1 MSGFSVCF
9 QRLCLSHSL
18 AGTSPA
24 GAGWELLFDHLV
36 GNRLAEKETDG
47 RSLVEDGQP
56 AERPLTRIQQ
66 KNRQTILEAA
76 LEVFSQYGF
85 RGATVDQIAEVAGL
99 SKPNLLYYF
108 ASKEAIHVELLS
120 GLMDTWLDP
129 LRALDAGGDPVE
141 EILAYVRRKLE
152 LSRDYPRESRLFANE
167 ILQGAPRVMEVLE
180 GELKSLVDEK
190 ATVLSQ
196 WAKEGRI
203 ADLPPHHLIFS
214 IWALT
219 QHYADFDVQVRAV
232 LGPGHDPYAEA
243 DGFLETLFRKLLA
256 P

>member
-1 MSGFSVCF
+1 M
-9 QRLCLSHSL
+9 
-18 AGTSPA
+18 
-24 GAGWELLFDHLV
+24 
-36 GNRLAEKETDG
+36 
-47 RSLVEDGQP
+47 ED
-56 AERPLTRIQQ
+56 EDRIDRPMTRIQAR
-66 KNRQTILEAA
+66 NRQTILDAA

-85 RGATVDQIAEVAGL
+85 RGATLDQIADVAGL

-108 ASKEAIHVELLS
+108 PSKEAIHVTLLS
-120 GLMDTWLDP
+120 GLMDSWLAPLRELDP
-129 LRALDAGGDPVE
+129 DGDPVG
-141 EILAYVRRKLE
+141 EIMGYVHRKLD

-167 ILQGAPRVMEVLE
+167 ILQGAPRMMEALT
-180 GELKSLVDEK
+180 GELKTLVD
-190 ATVLSQ
+190 ATAAVLGR
-196 WAKEGRI
+196 WAAEGRI

-243 DGFLETLFRKLLA
+243 DRFLDTLFRKLLA